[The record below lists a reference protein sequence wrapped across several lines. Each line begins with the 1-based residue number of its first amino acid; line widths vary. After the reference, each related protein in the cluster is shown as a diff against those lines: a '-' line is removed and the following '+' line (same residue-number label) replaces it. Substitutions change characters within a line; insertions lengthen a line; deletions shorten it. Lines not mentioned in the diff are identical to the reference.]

1 MNTIG
6 TTHRALAPVRLTLK
20 ERQNVECAKSHNM
33 HNNLK
38 QITRDVGAAVRKKKR
53 KKKTKKEYFQQKF
66 EQGTE
71 KRLVSSIIASI
82 VPSIKL
88 PKLRRKVIIDA
99 S

>member
-53 KKKTKKEYFQQKF
+53 KKKTKKEIFNRSSSKELRSALCHQLLHQLFHRLSYLNSV
-66 EQGTE
+66 E
-71 KRLVSSIIASI
+71 K
-82 VPSIKL
+82 
-88 PKLRRKVIIDA
+88 
-99 S
+99 